1 MSESIA
7 PVHQQKKMTVNHY
20 ENVEEYSYIRVDADV
35 RLQRHSAV
43 LDLGVCSIKLIRE
56 MRGSL

>member
-1 MSESIA
+1 M
-7 PVHQQKKMTVNHY
+7 HQQKKMTVNHY

-43 LDLGVCSIKLIRE
+43 LDLGVCSIKLIRG